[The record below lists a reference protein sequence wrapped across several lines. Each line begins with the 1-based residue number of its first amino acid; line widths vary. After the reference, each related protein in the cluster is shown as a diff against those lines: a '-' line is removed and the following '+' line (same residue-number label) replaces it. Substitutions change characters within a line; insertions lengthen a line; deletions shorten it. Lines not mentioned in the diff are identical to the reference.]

1 MMYSEFVEMSGLEI
15 SYEQYTKI
23 VEPMYTAVED
33 MSKQE
38 FIEFIAPSVKALI
51 KSTVT
56 PKGKSIKK
64 MVVRDNSGC
73 RKTPNGCWYRIEYVE
88 WVDVD
93 IRTGKYIVAPLNDY
107 DFEKLRN
114 EGRDL
119 DLSTDYDFDYTECI
133 DKKRKPIE
141 IHQAY

>member
-73 RKTPNGCWYRIEYVE
+73 RKNAE
-88 WVDVD
+88 WMLV
-93 IRTGKYIVAPLNDY
+93 
-107 DFEKLRN
+107 
-114 EGRDL
+114 
-119 DLSTDYDFDYTECI
+119 S
-133 DKKRKPIE
+133 
-141 IHQAY
+141 H

>member
-1 MMYSEFVEMSGLEI
+1 MMHSEFVKMSGLEI
-15 SYEQYTKI
+15 SYEQYTEI
-23 VEPMYTAVED
+23 VEPMYMAVEN

-51 KSTVT
+51 KRTAT
-56 PKGKSIKK
+56 PKEKTVKK
-64 MVVRDNSGC
+64 MLVRDNSGY
-73 RKTPNGCWYRIEYVE
+73 RKTPNGCWYHIEYVE
-88 WVDVD
+88 LVDVD
-93 IRTGKYIVAPLNDY
+93 IRTGKYIVAPLNDD

-141 IHQAY
+141 LYHAY

>member
-1 MMYSEFVEMSGLEI
+1 MMHSEFVKMSGLKI

-23 VEPMYTAVED
+23 VEPMYMAFED

-51 KSTVT
+51 KSTAT
-56 PKGKSIKK
+56 PKEKSIKK

-73 RKTPNGCWYRIEYVE
+73 RKTPNGCWYHIEYVE
-88 WVDVD
+88 LLDVD
-93 IRTGKYIVAPLNDY
+93 IRTGKYIVAPLNDD